1 MSAFKTLVSVLAV
14 AVMVSAGS
22 AVAGPK
28 VDVTFKNLSNEK
40 VIYTIV
46 TNNEMS
52 TKLNAKPKPKD
63 VEPLESDVYSV
74 QSMLSPDV
82 NSAMVRYVSGKKSC
96 AFGTTFVFTFGAG
109 GIKVPRWNKN
119 ATAGGGAV
127 CTAVI
132 TSFNAAT
139 YAWAVEFTMK

>member
-1 MSAFKTLVSVLAV
+1 MSVCKTLVSVLV
-14 AVMVSAGS
+14 ASAIVGAGS

-28 VDVTFKNLSNEK
+28 VDVTFKNLSSEK
-40 VIYTIV
+40 VVYTIV

-52 TKLNAKPKPKD
+52 TSLNAKPKPRD
-63 VEPLESDVYSV
+63 VESLESDVYSV

-82 NSAMVRYVSGKKSC
+82 NSAMVRYVSGRKSC

-109 GIKVPRWNKN
+109 GFKVPQWNKH
-119 ATAGGGAV
+119 ATPSGGAV